1 MFEIFKLNKKK
12 KELEEQIVQ
21 LKADVASMQVEIDNY
36 DEKRQ
41 IVSHEYEN
49 TMRSAKAAQSVLD
62 ALNGK
67 IHTIEEMQDYNIPYY
82 QDSLDEPDPSA
93 CENAEAKCYNKESDN
108 PTLPIESKV
117 AQHYAICQKLNQV
130 YKAKNHDYGDSF
142 GDTYKKLG
150 VISAVTRLSDKMNRL
165 MSLAVSHDAQVK
177 DEKIEDTLLDMAN
190 YAIMTLIELG
200 YEVNE

>member
-1 MFEIFKLNKKK
+1 MTREEKVYALEWYCDHCDDTCDKCELKNMYDKETDGFTDSYSCVFDEMSDNMLNKCYNWY
-12 KELEEQIVQ
+12 KELDQ
-21 LKADVASMQVEIDNY
+21 A
-36 DEKRQ
+36 
-41 IVSHEYEN
+41 
-49 TMRSAKAAQSVLD
+49 
-62 ALNGK
+62 
-67 IHTIEEMQDYNIPYY
+67 
-82 QDSLDEPDPSA
+82 A
-93 CENAEAKCYNKESDN
+93 CENAKAECCNKEPDDLKSH
-108 PTLPIESKV
+108 IEPKV
-117 AQHYAICQKLNQV
+117 AKHYAICQKLNQV

-150 VISAVTRLSDKMNRL
+150 IISAVTRLSDKMNRL